1 MPFWKPYERPGS
13 SPFKMTDFTK
23 NYAFCGFVF
32 TNERF
37 YKDFSDI
44 HFHEYT
50 WVKQIFLIFLDIRKD
65 INKIFIHLNFYDLHI
80 FLLQK
85 SDIRDNIIK
94 KFYKHFS

>member
-1 MPFWKPYERPGS
+1 
-13 SPFKMTDFTK
+13 MTDFTK

-50 WVKQIFLIFLDIRKD
+50 WVKQIFLIFLDI
-65 INKIFIHLNFYDLHI
+65 
-80 FLLQK
+80 
-85 SDIRDNIIK
+85 
-94 KFYKHFS
+94 